1 MSAVDW
7 DAVADVVSAACLL
20 AGCALTLLAAIG
32 LLRLSDV
39 LARMHTTA
47 KPQVLGV
54 LLSLVAAGLQLR
66 NGTDVATLVAIG
78 VFQLLTVPVAA
89 HMVGRAAYRTGQVD
103 ASLLDVDELAERIA
117 AEEREQRTGGPGAA
131 GPARPR

>member
-1 MSAVDW
+1 MNGPLDW
-7 DAVADVVSAACLL
+7 AAVAEVVSSVCLVL
-20 AGCALTLLAAIG
+20 GCLFTLFAAIG

-54 LLSLVAAGLQLR
+54 VLALVGVGLQLR
-66 NGTDVATLVAIG
+66 SGTDVAMLVAIG
-78 VFQLLTVPVAA
+78 AFQLLTVPVAA

-103 ASLLDVDELAERIA
+103 PTVLDHDDLAERL
-117 AEEREQRTGGPGAA
+117 AEEERTA
-131 GPARPR
+131 G

>member
-1 MSAVDW
+1 MNWSLI
-7 DAVADVVSAACLL
+7 ADVVSAVCLL
-20 AGCALTLLAAIG
+20 LGCLLTLLAAIG

-54 LLSLVAAGLQLR
+54 LLALTGVGLQLR
-66 NGTDVATLVAIG
+66 QGTDVATLVAIG
-78 VFQLLTVPVAA
+78 AFQLLTVPVAA

-103 ASLLDVDELAERIA
+103 PAMLDRDELAERL
-117 AEEREQRTGGPGAA
+117 AEEERSPS
-131 GPARPR
+131 

>member
-1 MSAVDW
+1 MDW
-7 DAVADVVSAACLL
+7 TTVGTVVGATALLLGCLL
-20 AGCALTLLAAIG
+20 TLVAAVG

-54 LLSLVAAGLQLR
+54 VLSLLAVGITLR
-66 NGTDVATLVAIG
+66 RGADVATLVAIAA
-78 VFQLLTVPVAA
+78 FQLLTVPVAT

-103 ASLLDVDELAERIA
+103 PSALDHDELADELSE
-117 AEEREQRTGGPGAA
+117 EERSRD
-131 GPARPR
+131 

>member
-1 MSAVDW
+1 MNW
-7 DAVADVVSAACLL
+7 DLVADVVSAACLL
-20 AGCALTLLAAIG
+20 VGCLLSLLAAIG

-54 LLSLVAAGLQLR
+54 LLALVGVGLQLR
-66 NGTDVATLVAIG
+66 SGTDIATLVAIG
-78 VFQLLTVPVAA
+78 AFQLLTVPVAA

-103 ASLLDVDELAERIA
+103 SSQLVVDDLAEHLAR
-117 AEEREQRTGGPGAA
+117 EERDAA
-131 GPARPR
+131 

>member
-1 MSAVDW
+1 VNW
-7 DAVADVVSAACLL
+7 QVIADVVSAACLL
-20 AGCALTLLAAIG
+20 VGCLLSLLAAIG

-54 LLSLVAAGLQLR
+54 LLALVGVGLQLR
-66 NGTDVATLVAIG
+66 SGTDVATLVAIG
-78 VFQLLTVPVAA
+78 AFQLLTVPVAA

-103 ASLLDVDELAERIA
+103 PTQLAVDELAEHLAR
-117 AEEREQRTGGPGAA
+117 EERDAA
-131 GPARPR
+131 

>member
-1 MSAVDW
+1 MTLTTV
-7 DAVADVVSAACLL
+7 VDVVSAVLLFCGCLL
-20 AGCALTLLAAIG
+20 SLLAAIG

-54 LLSLVAAGLQLR
+54 LLSLIGVGLQLR
-66 NGTDVATLVAIG
+66 NGGDVAVLVAIG
-78 VFQLLTVPVAA
+78 AFQLLTVPVGS

-103 ASLLDVDELAERIA
+103 ASLLDVDELAVTL
-117 AEEREQRTGGPGAA
+117 AEEETRVT
-131 GPARPR
+131 RPRQADPAS

>member
-1 MSAVDW
+1 MDW
-7 DAVADVVSAACLL
+7 TTIGTVVGSAALLLGCLL
-20 AGCALTLLAAIG
+20 TLVAAIG

-54 LLSLVAAGLQLR
+54 VLSLVAVGIALQR
-66 NGTDVATLVAIG
+66 TTDIATLVAIAA
-78 VFQLLTVPVAA
+78 FQLLTVPVAA

-103 ASLLDVDELAERIA
+103 ASVLDHDDLAEKL
-117 AEEREQRTGGPGAA
+117 AEEERSA
-131 GPARPR
+131 G

>member
-1 MSAVDW
+1 VNWSVIAEV
-7 DAVADVVSAACLL
+7 VASVALLLGCL
-20 AGCALTLLAAIG
+20 LTLLASIG

-54 LLSLVAAGLQLR
+54 VLSLVAVGLQLQR
-66 NGTDVATLVAIG
+66 PTDIAMIIAIAA
-78 VFQLLTVPVAA
+78 FQLLTVPVAA

-103 ASLLDVDELAERIA
+103 RSVLDRDDLAEKL
-117 AEEREQRTGGPGAA
+117 AEEESGRS
-131 GPARPR
+131 

>member
-1 MSAVDW
+1 MNWSLIGEV
-7 DAVADVVSAACLL
+7 VASVALLLGCL
-20 AGCALTLLAAIG
+20 LTLLASIG

-54 LLSLVAAGLQLR
+54 LLSLVAVGLMLQR
-66 NGTDVATLVAIG
+66 GTDIATLVAIG
-78 VFQLLTVPVAA
+78 AFQLLTVPVAA

-103 ASLLDVDELAERIA
+103 RSVLAHDDLA
-117 AEEREQRTGGPGAA
+117 ARLEEEERSGS
-131 GPARPR
+131 

>member
-1 MSAVDW
+1 VNWSLLAE
-7 DAVADVVSAACLL
+7 VVSATCLVL
-20 AGCALTLLAAIG
+20 GCLLTLLAAIG

-54 LLSLVAAGLQLR
+54 LLSLVGVGLQLR
-66 NGTDVATLVAIG
+66 SGTDVAMLVAIG
-78 VFQLLTVPVAA
+78 AFQLLTVPVAA

-103 ASLLDVDELAERIA
+103 PGMLDHDDLAERL
-117 AEEREQRTGGPGAA
+117 AEEERAGGPPGE
-131 GPARPR
+131 

>member
-1 MSAVDW
+1 MNGSVDW
-7 DAVADVVSAACLL
+7 SLVGEVAASAALLLGCLL
-20 AGCALTLLAAIG
+20 SLLAAVG

-54 LLSLVAAGLQLR
+54 VLSLVAVGLQLNR
-66 NGTDVATLVAIG
+66 GTDVAMLVAIG
-78 VFQLLTVPVAA
+78 AFQLLTVPVAA

-103 ASLLDVDELAERIA
+103 RSTLAHDDLADRLAE
-117 AEEREQRTGGPGAA
+117 EERS
-131 GPARPR
+131 AR

>member
-1 MSAVDW
+1 MDW
-7 DAVADVVSAACLL
+7 TTVGTVIGSAALLLGSLL
-20 AGCALTLLAAIG
+20 ALVASIG

-54 LLSLVAAGLQLR
+54 VLALVAVGIALQR
-66 NGTDVATLVAIG
+66 TTDIATLVAIAA
-78 VFQLLTVPVAA
+78 FQLLTVPVAA

-103 ASLLDVDELAERIA
+103 PSVLDHDDLAEKL
-117 AEEREQRTGGPGAA
+117 AEEERSA
-131 GPARPR
+131 G